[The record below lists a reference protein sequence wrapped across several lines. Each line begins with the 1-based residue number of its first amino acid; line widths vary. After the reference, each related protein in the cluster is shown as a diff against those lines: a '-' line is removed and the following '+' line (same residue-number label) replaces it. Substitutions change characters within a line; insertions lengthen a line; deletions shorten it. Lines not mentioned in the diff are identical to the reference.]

1 MRKPPDSYR
10 DDDSVSGS
18 GGPSQASAE
27 PFSGRLLIIF
37 GPVLAL
43 GVFTVLLALVAGLFG
58 WYAHEMYAVATV
70 LGALV
75 MLLAVILFY
84 RQKAERQASEVALQ
98 NVEARVLDIVN
109 SAMDAIVS
117 IDESQRIV
125 LYNDAAE
132 KTFLWP
138 RAAVLGQPLDRLIP
152 ERLRAGHRGRVER
165 FGRTGATSRR
175 MGDPRVLFGLRANG
189 EEFPIEAS
197 ISQHNEG
204 GKKLFT
210 VILRDVT
217 ERARSEEMLARSEAR
232 LRGIL
237 DSAMDAIVT
246 VDESQHIV
254 LFNAAA
260 ESVFGCPREQAIGAP
275 LAWFIPERF
284 RDGHA
289 EHIRRF
295 GETGMSPRRMGA
307 QRIVTGLR
315 RNGEEFPIDASISQ
329 ITENGRRFYTVILRD
344 VTERVRAEE
353 ALRKSKE
360 ELREIALNA
369 HSVREEEKSRVARE
383 LHDELAQALTALK
396 MDVTWIRAHVPAGDG
411 PVSRKLADIE
421 SLLDATVAATRRIS
435 ADLRPLLLDDLG
447 LIPAAEWLVQKFTE
461 RTGIRCELALGVPDL
476 ELEDPHAS
484 AVFRILQE
492 SLTNAARHAQASLVE
507 VTIDRSDDAV
517 RLTVRDNGRGFSPQ
531 QPRKPGSY
539 GLMGLRERAYLLGG
553 EVNITSEHGR
563 GTTIEVRIPLES
575 STVQP

>member
-1 MRKPPDSYR
+1 M
-10 DDDSVSGS
+10 
-18 GGPSQASAE
+18 
-27 PFSGRLLIIF
+27 
-37 GPVLAL
+37 
-43 GVFTVLLALVAGLFG
+43 
-58 WYAHEMYAVATV
+58 
-70 LGALV
+70 
-75 MLLAVILFY
+75 
-84 RQKAERQASEVALQ
+84 
-98 NVEARVLDIVN
+98 
-109 SAMDAIVS
+109 
-117 IDESQRIV
+117 
-125 LYNDAAE
+125 
-132 KTFLWP
+132 
-138 RAAVLGQPLDRLIP
+138 LGQPLDRLIP
-152 ERLRAGHRGRVER
+152 ERLRAGHRGHLER

-175 MGDPRVLFGLRANG
+175 MGDQTMLVGLRANG
-189 EEFPIEAS
+189 EEFPLEAS
-197 ISQHNEG
+197 ISQHREG
-204 GKKLFT
+204 GTKLFT

-246 VDESQHIV
+246 VDESQKIV

-275 LAWFIPERF
+275 LDWFIPERL
-284 RDGHA
+284 RAGHA

-307 QRIVTGLR
+307 QRIVAGLR

-329 ITENGRRFYTVILRD
+329 ITESGRKFYTVVLRD

-360 ELREIALNA
+360 ELRELALTA
-369 HSVREEEKSRVARE
+369 QTVREQEKSRVARE

-396 MDVTWIRAHVPAGDG
+396 MDVTWIRERVPADDG
-411 PVSRKLADIE
+411 RVSGKLADIE
-421 SLLDATVAATRRIS
+421 ALLDSTVAATRRIS
-435 ADLRPLLLDDLG
+435 ADLRPLMLDDLG

-461 RTGIRCELALGVPDL
+461 RTGIRCELAIGVTDL
-476 ELEDPHAS
+476 ELEDPQAS

-492 SLTNAARHAQASLVE
+492 SLTNAARHAQPSLVE
-507 VTIDRSDDAV
+507 VTIDRSDGVVA
-517 RLTVRDNGRGFSPQ
+517 LTVRDNGRGFSPQ

-553 EVNITSEHGR
+553 EVNILSEPDR

-575 STVQP
+575 RTVQS